1 MCKEETLLNKS
12 IPVGMIVI
20 DLSLM
25 LENGS
30 DNTNNFK

>member
-1 MCKEETLLNKS
+1 MCKKETLLNKS
-12 IPVGMIVI
+12 LPVGMIIV

-25 LENGS
+25 LENDS